1 MVLFFI
7 VKCFIIMLV
16 LMLYV
21 DVFYD
26 GNIIVICFIKI
37 FCVIKILD
45 YIILFLELLLYIL

>member
-7 VKCFIIMLV
+7 IKSFIIMLV
-16 LMLYV
+16 LVLYV

-37 FCVIKILD
+37 FCVIYYIL
-45 YIILFLELLLYIL
+45 LFLEMLLYILL